1 MSGDP
6 LLDAALDPL
15 LDFRGLRVLITGAG
29 SGFGALLAQQMAA
42 RGAQLV
48 LGDIQAAPLERL
60 VETLRGKGVAVQA
73 QLCDV
78 ASEAQVRALVQQAE
92 QGFGGLDIA
101 VNNAGIAHTFTAL
114 EQLEEATF
122 DRQIA
127 VNVKSVLFG
136 MKYQIPLMQQ
146 QGGGAI
152 LNVSSMAGIGGAPK
166 LAAYAA
172 AKHAVV
178 GLTRTAAVEQARR
191 NIRINALCP
200 YYSHTPMVDGGEG
213 LADDGTQTL
222 LASGSPMK
230 RLGQP
235 AEIIAVMLML
245 LSPANTY
252 MTGQTVAVDGGVSAF

>member
-1 MSGDP
+1 MNH
-6 LLDAALDPL
+6 DPL
-15 LDFRGLRVLITGAG
+15 LDFRGQRVLITGAG
-29 SGFGALLAQQMAA
+29 SGFGALLAQQLAD
-42 RGAQLV
+42 RGATLL
-48 LGDIQAAPLERL
+48 LGDIQAAPLEEL
-60 VETLRGKGVAVQA
+60 VEKLRKRGVAVQA

-78 ASEAQVRALVQQAE
+78 ASEAQVRALVRQAE
-92 QGFGGLDIA
+92 QSFGGLDMA
-101 VNNAGIAHTFTAL
+101 VNNAGIAHPFTAL
-114 EQLEEATF
+114 EQLDEATF
-122 DRQIA
+122 DRQMA
-127 VNVKSVLFG
+127 VNVKGVLFG

-200 YYSHTPMVDGGEG
+200 YYSHTPMVDDGG
-213 LADDGTQTL
+213 LADDSTQAM

-230 RLGQP
+230 RLGRP
-235 AEIIAVMLML
+235 EEIVAVMLML